1 MLNEMQRQLQ
11 GQMPA
16 RMRLQPP
23 QNLQRMTGSG
33 EIWIDSQGLPRRQVM
48 DLHMPEVDARYDAQ
62 THLVIDFFRFG
73 ATSLVPDVV
82 PGPDGGWQLQP
93 LAPAA
98 PRDAAI
104 TAPGLHLAA
113 VWAGVRPVVLSP
125 TWLLLFFALLLVV
138 GFVRFY
144 QRSPHRAYGFLA
156 ATMIAAMVSGPLLQ
170 VLEIVRFQEHMAHA
184 ASAEPVVNALGL
196 TLDPA
201 SAKSEKPAI
210 SVEAEQA
217 MARLLHG
224 QAAPVDEQDTDPL
237 FVACGVGSNTAD
249 SDDDGLSDFVE
260 NCYGTNYLLADT
272 DFDGVPDGVETTG
285 FEHNGRH
292 WYGNALNGD
301 TNGDGLSDAAA
312 WSQPTGT
319 APAVDVDGDGIPN
332 LWDGDSDGDGV
343 PNGQDLAPFAVT
355 PSKPAMTLNIADD
368 GFDGYRTIELQIQ
381 PQNPAHLRY
390 TLTTLDWPYD
400 EQGQMRDLDGS
411 SQDVRLVPYLTI
423 EPNVAPSPDLR
434 EHYGVIYFEK
444 TIDVNNSFF
453 LGVSGNTYTQRT
465 MMVPLVP
472 QGTSAITNFYGK
484 IPYQPGSGSI
494 DWTNARLVWLVAGEV
509 DTAFDCGRAEPC
521 IRTESKVLHEYYE
534 PFRLSGLRINKSG
547 QHEMVLFGTPNSPT
561 EDKSLLNLMYGM
573 EGTFLEAE
581 QMAGQ
586 AAGRTALGE
595 IVNRFEQ
602 PSTPIELKW
611 GVTELSHGPP
621 GPYPCRS
628 ALCEWHGRHPQL
640 PGQSFPGQQH
650 ALHRLWRQ
658 SVRLRVGGVCPGE
671 LAGQPGSGPYPG
683 DRQQPAARRRAWRVL
698 SQRRLC
704 CLLGA
709 AGIQPGRQRDPS
721 AAIPGSQQCPRQPE
735 RCAAGVSAACA
746 CRCTITP
753 AAPGTL

>member
-1 MLNEMQRQLQ
+1 MDGRRAATLIQDGAKTFLLRGDSLEEVSNPFSLGTPTTDYLAFVGAADNVRLLDAVQASGETFTRYQFDINGPQMALDMLNEMQRQMQ
-11 GQMPA
+11 GQLPA
-16 RMRLQPP
+16 GVHLQPP

-411 SQDVRLVPYLTI
+411 SQDVRLAL
-423 EPNVAPSPDLR
+423 PD
-434 EHYGVIYFEK
+434 
-444 TIDVNNSFF
+444 D
-453 LGVSGNTYTQRT
+453 
-465 MMVPLVP
+465 
-472 QGTSAITNFYGK
+472 
-484 IPYQPGSGSI
+484 
-494 DWTNARLVWLVAGEV
+494 
-509 DTAFDCGRAEPC
+509 RA
-521 IRTESKVLHEYYE
+521 
-534 PFRLSGLRINKSG
+534 
-547 QHEMVLFGTPNSPT
+547 
-561 EDKSLLNLMYGM
+561 
-573 EGTFLEAE
+573 
-581 QMAGQ
+581 
-586 AAGRTALGE
+586 
-595 IVNRFEQ
+595 
-602 PSTPIELKW
+602 
-611 GVTELSHGPP
+611 
-621 GPYPCRS
+621 
-628 ALCEWHGRHPQL
+628 
-640 PGQSFPGQQH
+640 
-650 ALHRLWRQ
+650 
-658 SVRLRVGGVCPGE
+658 
-671 LAGQPGSGPYPG
+671 
-683 DRQQPAARRRAWRVL
+683 
-698 SQRRLC
+698 
-704 CLLGA
+704 
-709 AGIQPGRQRDPS
+709 
-721 AAIPGSQQCPRQPE
+721 E
-735 RCAAGVSAACA
+735 RCAQS
-746 CRCTITP
+746 RP
-753 AAPGTL
+753 ARALRGHLFREDD